1 MATISDI
8 EAIMG
13 GPNSGRRRTVHRGA
27 VEQYPAL
34 DLRILR
40 RAGLIRPGEC
50 TYDTLTW
57 RNQAPEAL
65 SVRIFADLSDDR
77 HASIRLRGDGI
88 DQDIAIVVV
97 PSGFGGVRHHMICPI
112 NGARSEVLYLVDGIF
127 ASRQAHRLT
136 YASQSQDEL
145 GRIRRKANKLHRRL
159 EGDDRYARPG
169 GRNRVRRVKQRKQA
183 DHEVR
188 MLYRARLEVAVDRLT
203 RDRGT
208 ART

>member
-1 MATISDI
+1 MATISDK

-13 GPNSGRRRTVHRGA
+13 GINSGRRRTVHRGA
-27 VEQYPAL
+27 VEHYPAL

-40 RAGLIRPGEC
+40 RAGLMRPGEC

-57 RNQAPEAL
+57 RNQASRAS
-65 SVRIFADLSDDR
+65 SVRIFVDLSDDR
-77 HASIRLRGDGI
+77 HASVRLGGDGI
-88 DQDIAIVVV
+88 DQDIELIAT

-145 GRIRRKANKLHRRL
+145 GRLRRKANKLHRRL
-159 EGDDRYARPG
+159 EGDDRYARPR
-169 GRNRVRRVKQRKQA
+169 GRNRVKRVKQRKQA
-183 DHEVR
+183 EIEAR
-188 MLYRARLEVAVDRLT
+188 TLYRDRL
-203 RDRGT
+203 
-208 ART
+208 ARAISSSGERRR